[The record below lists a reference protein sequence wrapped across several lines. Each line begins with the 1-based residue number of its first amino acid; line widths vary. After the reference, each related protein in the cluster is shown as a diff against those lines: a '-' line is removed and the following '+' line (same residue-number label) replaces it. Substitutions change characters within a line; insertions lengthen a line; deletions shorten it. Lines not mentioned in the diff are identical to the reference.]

1 MGCCLPDV
9 DLHKLLSVGL
19 SENLGG
25 RGGGVCVL
33 LALQR
38 PNQELLKDVRW
49 GGGVHLSIAPLF
61 MLSLVLVETV

>member
-1 MGCCLPDV
+1 MGSCLPDV

-25 RGGGVCVL
+25 RGRGGVL

-49 GGGVHLSIAPLF
+49 GGGVHLSITPLF
-61 MLSLVLVETV
+61 MLSLVLLETV